1 MLKAVRNGALRARVL
16 NVHWLQALVP
26 ATSIVSLA
34 PSSSSAAKSTAYDT
48 DIVEP
53 PETSGRLT
61 FSADASDEQSS
72 RAVKMAGWLMVWG
85 KKKTTTPA
93 PAMMTPET
101 YSRAA
106 SGSSFIRRNWTSR
119 APSAIAG
126 LGEQAT
132 ANDTSESHE
141 KP

>member
-34 PSSSSAAKSTAYDT
+34 PSKSKDAKSTAYDT

-53 PETSGRLT
+53 PEASGRLT

-72 RAVKMAGWLMVWG
+72 SPMKMNGWLIVWG
-85 KKKTTTPA
+85 EKKRRPA
-93 PAMMTPET
+93 PPAMMRVET

-106 SGSSFIRRNWTSR
+106 SGSSFIERDWTSQ
-119 APSAIAG
+119 APGPRSPARGAG
-126 LGEQAT
+126 
-132 ANDTSESHE
+132 ES
-141 KP
+141 